1 MSIYDIKEQIVKS
14 LSDRSENRHL
24 IHRYANFI
32 LSCVESNKLLVESVY
47 TENHHILPKAFWPRY
62 KSFKNYPWNC
72 AKLTA
77 RQHYISHI
85 MLAKLFGGK
94 MWLALDR
101 MTAKSPSHTENRDYR
116 IDSKIYEKIRIE
128 KSKYLSEAR
137 KGKYTGGKNPM
148 YGRRGTLSPHFGIP
162 KTTEHKE
169 KMKKARQRTY
179 SKVACP
185 VCGVE
190 GESRIMKVWHFDNC
204 GKSDKNKGSSNGS
217 AKEIYIY
224 DSQGN
229 VRFECHGNF
238 REICRLHKLPTKPLS
253 ESYKNNGAP
262 IMTSYLSRKY
272 AERNGISDYIG
283 WFAKQKQS
291 QS

>member
-1 MSIYDIKEQIVKS
+1 MSIYDVKEQIVES
-14 LSDRSENRHL
+14 LSDRSEYPHL
-24 IHRYANFI
+24 IYRYVNFI
-32 LSCVESNKLLVESVY
+32 ISCVERNKLLVESVY
-47 TENHHILPKAFWPRY
+47 TENHHILPKASWPKY
-62 KSFKNYPWNC
+62 KSFKNHPWNC

-85 MLAKLFGGK
+85 MLAKLLGGK

-101 MTAKSPSHTENRDYR
+101 MTAKSPLHTENRDYR
-116 IDSKIYEKIRIE
+116 IDSKIYEKIRTE
-128 KSKYLSEAR
+128 KSKYLSESR
-137 KGKYTGGKNPM
+137 KGKYTGEQNPM

-169 KMKKARQRTY
+169 KQKRARERTY
-179 SKVACP
+179 TRLSCP

-190 GESRIMKVWHFDNC
+190 GESRMMKVWHFDNC
-204 GKSDKNKGSSNGS
+204 GKLYRNKGSSNGG

-238 REICRLHKLPTKPLS
+238 PEICRLHNLPAKPLS
-253 ESYKNNGAP
+253 HSYRDDGTP
-262 IMTSYLSRKY
+262 IMTSHLSRKY
-272 AERNGISDYIG
+272 AERNGISEYIG
-283 WFAKQKQS
+283 WFAKENKS